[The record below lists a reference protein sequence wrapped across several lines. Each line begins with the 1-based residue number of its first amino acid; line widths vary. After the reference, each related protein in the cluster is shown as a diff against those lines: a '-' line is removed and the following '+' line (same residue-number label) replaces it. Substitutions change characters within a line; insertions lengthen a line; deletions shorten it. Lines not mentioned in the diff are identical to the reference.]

1 MDSPTVKTLTISCSG
16 AGLVASASYS
26 PNCAVFEP
34 GAKHTFDEGVGE
46 SATLP
51 TAEVITPYV
60 KERQT
65 QLPQD
70 HTS

>member
-46 SATLP
+46 SAEKSAHKKFARLRECRVLP
-51 TAEVITPYV
+51 PETFHAT
-60 KERQT
+60 
-65 QLPQD
+65 
-70 HTS
+70 